1 MDFNFDDVKTRIID
15 EVAKIKEAALAEKR
29 GLIIGL
35 GLGVA
40 VAGPLS
46 GGVISALCG
55 IGIVCAAKFVK

>member
-1 MDFNFDDVKTRIID
+1 MEFNFDEIKTRITD
-15 EVAKIKEAALAEKR
+15 EVVKIKEIALAEKR

-35 GLGVA
+35 GLGVTF
-40 VAGPLS
+40 AGPLS